1 MMMKIGLAACAAIL
15 MATPAIAA
23 PGENPFSADSAVLN
37 LSGIDL
43 ASVEGQQRLAI
54 RMDNVANKVCGEGLS
69 SIHLT
74 LGAQAR
80 GCRADVI
87 ADMRTRIATATAS
100 RDMAAGTQLA
110 SR

>member
-1 MMMKIGLAACAAIL
+1 MCRNSDGDARYCRTRRKPLFGRH
-15 MATPAIAA
+15 
-23 PGENPFSADSAVLN
+23 
-37 LSGIDL
+37 L

>member
-1 MMMKIGLAACAAIL
+1 MTMKIGLAACAAIL

-23 PGENPFSADSAVLN
+23 PGGNPFSADSAVLN

-43 ASVEGQQRLAI
+43 ASVDGQERLAI

-74 LGAQAR
+74 LSAQAR

-100 RDMAAGTQLA
+100 RDSARGMELA

>member
-1 MMMKIGLAACAAIL
+1 MKIGLAACAALL

-23 PGENPFSADSAVLN
+23 PGGNPFSADSAVLN
-37 LSGIDL
+37 LGGIDL

-54 RMDNVANKVCGEGLS
+54 RMDNVANAVCGERLS

-87 ADMRTRIATATAS
+87 ADMRTRIAVATAS
-100 RDMAAGTQLA
+100 RDPLRGTQLA

>member
-1 MMMKIGLAACAAIL
+1 MKIGLAACAAIL

-23 PGENPFSADSAVLN
+23 PGGNPFSADSAVLN
-37 LSGIDL
+37 FSGIDL

-54 RMDNVANKVCGEGLS
+54 RMDNVANAVCGEGLS

-87 ADMRTRIATATAS
+87 ADMRTRIAAATAS
-100 RDMAAGTQLA
+100 RDPARGLQLA